1 MEAARLVTDRDNSAL
16 VTDLVE
22 WVAKA
27 PRTYAEVMDAWRT
40 SCPRLPIWEEAVD
53 RRLVARE
60 YSPERGA
67 TVAVT
72 LGGWEL
78 LRSCGREPNRNEME
92 RTDDAR
98 SDDQWGST

>member
-1 MEAARLVTDRDNSAL
+1 MEAARLVTDRDNATL

-27 PRTYAEVMDAWRT
+27 PRSYAEVMDAWRT

-53 RRLVARE
+53 RGLVARE

-72 LGGWEL
+72 PGGWEF
-78 LRSCGREPNRNEME
+78 LRARGRAPNRNELE

-98 SDDQWGST
+98 SDD